1 MTRLKIWQI
10 LNEIF
15 FKRFLLPVI
24 FFFTPPAGSNSIA
37 GEYEFYFRTA
47 ADLQPGED
55 FTYVV
60 SYSLLKLGEVRIKI
74 LEAKETEGAMTYRA
88 AAYMDSYPNVPFVNL
103 HQIYESTF
111 SEDNK
116 PLKFRGIVKGE
127 EYTTF
132 TNYEYNY
139 EKSLIHVKKGK
150 VKPYQ
155 LWTDSTASADKI
167 YQDGLSILF
176 YARMNFGNNRSID
189 IPCFVNEKKVN
200 TKLNYYTDI
209 TDVSIDAVDYAV
221 ACIRL
226 DGETD
231 FVSVFGLTGYFQGWF
246 SNDEALIPIVAEMKV
261 IIGNVKLELVKWN
274 RKGWN
279 PPEYNSE

>member
-1 MTRLKIWQI
+1 MKI
-10 LNEIF
+10 L
-15 FKRFLLPVI
+15 FKRFLLPVL
-24 FFFTPPAGSNSIA
+24 FFFIPLTGSDANS
-37 GEYEFYFRTA
+37 GEFEFQFRA
-47 ADLQPGED
+47 KADLQAGED
-55 FTYVV
+55 FTYVF

-74 LEAKETEGAMTYRA
+74 LEAKEIDGAMKYRA
-88 AAYMDSYPNVPFVNL
+88 AAYMDSYNNIPFVNL

-111 SEDNK
+111 REDNT
-116 PLKFRGIVKGE
+116 PLEFRGIVKGD

-132 TNYEYNY
+132 TDYEYNY
-139 EKSLIHVKKGK
+139 NNSVIHVKKGK

-176 YARMNFGNNRSID
+176 YARMNFGTRRSVNV
-189 IPCFVNEKKVN
+189 PCFVNEKKVN
-200 TKLNYYTDI
+200 TKLNYYTEVS
-209 TDVSIDAVDYAV
+209 DVSIDAADYDI
-221 ACIRL
+221 ACLRI

-261 IIGNVKLELVKWN
+261 IIGNVKLELVKWS
-274 RKGWN
+274 RKGWK
-279 PPEYNSE
+279 PPEYKSE